1 MAAPLMT
8 DVFKFLAVRPA
19 QRVSSDRRADGFV
32 RDNRVDSAA
41 GLRAIAALADRLSH
55 PQEARARWEAL
66 DLSPLDP
73 LATGYVR
80 LVEAYGSAA
89 PEDEPD
95 AAAVVET
102 AGLTDTLA
110 ADPARTRELAWE
122 ALYAAHAT
130 GPSAGA
136 LLDTPLAVLRLRH
149 FADALADAAT
159 LSRQRAMTRLMATV
173 VIPNAFHD
181 AFRPGREEPR
191 PDHEA
196 SPVRRTEPETAERTA
211 HLRALARDLVATQA
225 LLDTVANAPAVRR
238 TGGAEE
244 PQDTGQRWTS
254 RFTMSTVPSVDDA
267 VGDRL
272 SPAEAGVLDR
282 LRISGTTTAPEAAQV
297 LSRHM
302 LELTDQA
309 SAVGSDLE
317 FQAAMQTLSGVA
329 VVPITMSVMGGKP
342 TAVTAAPDVDV
353 SGRIT
358 PLGIGD
364 LKVVKQTLLAYEAGE
379 VAHIENVL
387 EGEAKERTH
396 RTLDRTEIT
405 LFTSDEQTVETERDT
420 QSTDRFEL
428 KRESEQTI
436 KEDTGVKAG
445 LTVTG
450 SYGPVVMTASGEFTY
465 STSKQDSEKSS
476 SNFARE
482 VVDKSV
488 KKVQSKTKTERTT
501 KTINE
506 VEEINKH
513 SLTNDQLG
521 AGNISGI
528 YRWVDKR
535 YRAQIYNYGAR
546 LLLEFVVPEPAAYYE
561 ATRSAGTPKVLGEPP
576 HPFVKE
582 PSFDV
587 APGAVGLYN
596 FGQPLGEQPLRAE
609 HITETNYRRYAAR
622 YAASGVAEPPPL
634 FKYASLAIAP
644 KDGLGEGKSF
654 AIASKELLVPD
665 DYRLS
670 SYSFGIS
677 ALWVNYPKLSVQV
690 MADFWPILSVPGGAP
705 MQTAQRG
712 DVKADDARATGPIA
726 LSVVCYDVLAFALNV
741 QAVCTR
747 TDEAMEKWRNQT
759 FENLQTAYDTLQ
771 AAYDE
776 KLTQAQAAAGIE
788 IEGQNPA
795 LNRVVEKTELKKLCI
810 TMMTGQ
816 HYSMF
821 GATQPPDDPA
831 TPPEV
836 DVLTTLDQGP
846 VIQFFEKPSSGPL
859 TYLFYPYFWGRKSNW
874 RGLANSRD
882 PDPLFQDFLS
892 AAPPAS

>member
-1 MAAPLMT
+1 M
-8 DVFKFLAVRPA
+8 
-19 QRVSSDRRADGFV
+19 
-32 RDNRVDSAA
+32 
-41 GLRAIAALADRLSH
+41 
-55 PQEARARWEAL
+55 
-66 DLSPLDP
+66 
-73 LATGYVR
+73 
-80 LVEAYGSAA
+80 
-89 PEDEPD
+89 
-95 AAAVVET
+95 
-102 AGLTDTLA
+102 
-110 ADPARTRELAWE
+110 
-122 ALYAAHAT
+122 
-130 GPSAGA
+130 
-136 LLDTPLAVLRLRH
+136 
-149 FADALADAAT
+149 
-159 LSRQRAMTRLMATV
+159 
-173 VIPNAFHD
+173 
-181 AFRPGREEPR
+181 
-191 PDHEA
+191 
-196 SPVRRTEPETAERTA
+196 
-211 HLRALARDLVATQA
+211 
-225 LLDTVANAPAVRR
+225 
-238 TGGAEE
+238 
-244 PQDTGQRWTS
+244 
-254 RFTMSTVPSVDDA
+254 
-267 VGDRL
+267 
-272 SPAEAGVLDR
+272 
-282 LRISGTTTAPEAAQV
+282 
-297 LSRHM
+297 
-302 LELTDQA
+302 
-309 SAVGSDLE
+309 
-317 FQAAMQTLSGVA
+317 
-329 VVPITMSVMGGKP
+329 
-342 TAVTAAPDVDV
+342 
-353 SGRIT
+353 
-358 PLGIGD
+358 
-364 LKVVKQTLLAYEAGE
+364 
-379 VAHIENVL
+379 
-387 EGEAKERTH
+387 
-396 RTLDRTEIT
+396 
-405 LFTSDEQTVETERDT
+405 
-420 QSTDRFEL
+420 
-428 KRESEQTI
+428 
-436 KEDTGVKAG
+436 
-445 LTVTG
+445 
-450 SYGPVVMTASGEFTY
+450 
-465 STSKQDSEKSS
+465 
-476 SNFARE
+476 
-482 VVDKSV
+482 
-488 KKVQSKTKTERTT
+488 
-501 KTINE
+501 
-506 VEEINKH
+506 
-513 SLTNDQLG
+513 
-521 AGNISGI
+521 
-528 YRWVDKR
+528 
-535 YRAQIYNYGAR
+535 
-546 LLLEFVVPEPAAYYE
+546 VPEPAAYYE

-587 APGAVGLYN
+587 APGAVGLYKV
-596 FGQPLGEQPLRAE
+596 GQPLGEQPLRAE

-677 ALWVNYPKLSVQV
+677 ALRVNYPKLSVQV

-846 VIQFFEKPSSGPL
+846 VIQFFEQAFEWDQL

-892 AAPPAS
+892 AGAARVLVPVPLAYMNDVLYLLQNPMKETQLAKKVCGGDAPLLADLRYESIADELRNRTDDLADATPEGPSWEFTLPTTLVWLQPDGQLPTFPDKP